1 MIVIIFF
8 FSSRRRHTRCAL
20 VTGVQ
25 TCALPIFESLLPCSS
40 HLQYSGTSTPMA
52 MNRQQKRM
60 LQRQGQVGADGEPV
74 ARKRQAPP
82 AARPKPKEERTTPA
96 QFVREV
102 TGEMRKVA
110 WPTRA
115 EVIDRKSTRLN
126 PSH

>member
-1 MIVIIFF
+1 
-8 FSSRRRHTRCAL
+8 
-20 VTGVQ
+20 
-25 TCALPIFESLLPCSS
+25 
-40 HLQYSGTSTPMA
+40 MA

-102 TGEMRKVA
+102 KGELRKVA

-115 EVIDRKSTRLN
+115 EVINLSISVRVTMILLTASIGGRESGRGVSGLHPLESRAPTRQ
-126 PSH
+126 PRP